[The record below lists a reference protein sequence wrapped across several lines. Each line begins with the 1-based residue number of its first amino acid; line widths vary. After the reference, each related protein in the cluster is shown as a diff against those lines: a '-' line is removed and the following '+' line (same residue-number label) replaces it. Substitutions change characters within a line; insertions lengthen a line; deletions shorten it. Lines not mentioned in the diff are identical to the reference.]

1 MITSSDIEAA
11 AEALRGQIRET
22 PVWPLRVPSP
32 GPDHE
37 VLLKCE
43 HLQLTGSFKV
53 RGALNFVRQL
63 SPDDARRGLVAM
75 SAGNH
80 AQGVA
85 LAASLRG
92 IARRAGVDSA
102 LVHHYFAGK
111 PALFAEVM
119 TVPVDPAYLVNA
131 VIGQPRE
138 RVGEALVATFL
149 GIWDSPEGQERFA
162 ALARS
167 VLTHEEAARMLREFL
182 VREVF
187 AKVAVAHNPG
197 LDPAT
202 AELRATLAAG
212 QLLGIAM
219 LRYLLRF
226 PALRRA
232 TVPELIAEVGP
243 VIQRYLAPDA

>member
-1 MITSSDIEAA
+1 MSPRGRRPAGSDTRGEIVEAA
-11 AEALRGQIRET
+11 RAEFAERGY
-22 PVWPLRVPSP
+22 
-32 GPDHE
+32 D
-37 VLLKCE
+37 
-43 HLQLTGSFKV
+43 
-53 RGALNFVRQL
+53 
-63 SPDDARRGLVAM
+63 
-75 SAGNH
+75 
-80 AQGVA
+80 
-85 LAASLRG
+85 AASLRG

-111 PALFAEVM
+111 PALFTEVM
-119 TVPVDPAYLVNA
+119 TVPVDPAYLVET

-212 QLLGIAM
+212 QLLGMAM

>member
-1 MITSSDIEAA
+1 MSPRGRRPSGSDTRGEIVEAA
-11 AEALRGQIRET
+11 RAEFAERGY
-22 PVWPLRVPSP
+22 
-32 GPDHE
+32 D
-37 VLLKCE
+37 
-43 HLQLTGSFKV
+43 
-53 RGALNFVRQL
+53 
-63 SPDDARRGLVAM
+63 
-75 SAGNH
+75 
-80 AQGVA
+80 
-85 LAASLRG
+85 AASLRG

-149 GIWDSPEGQERFA
+149 GIWDSPEGQERFDSPEGQERFA

-232 TVPELIAEVGP
+232 TVPDLIAEVGP
-243 VIQRYLAPDA
+243 VIQHYLAPDA